1 LIKFMYFLSFRMNIQ
16 CYSSKIGFYL
26 NLNLWF
32 QNFFKLYFPY
42 ITSFKNK
49 FLL

>member
-1 LIKFMYFLSFRMNIQ
+1 LMKFMHFLSFRMNIQ
-16 CYSSKIGFYL
+16 CYRSKIGFYL
-26 NLNLWF
+26 DLSLWF